1 MENNFFFQFWVSRSL
16 RDFHVVLSVVAI
28 CSQIIGAVS
37 GNQNISS
44 FGEIIALF
52 TILHF
57 FSSWLFLSSAKI
69 SERQHACLLSAQEE
83 NC

>member
-1 MENNFFFQFWVSRSL
+1 MENNFFFQLWVSRSL
-16 RDFHVVLSVVAI
+16 QDFHVVLSVVAI

-37 GNQNISS
+37 GTQNISS

-57 FSSWLFLSSAKI
+57 FFMAIFIVSKTF
-69 SERQHACLLSAQEE
+69 
-83 NC
+83 

>member
-28 CSQIIGAVS
+28 CSQIIGTVS

-57 FSSWLFLSSAKI
+57 FFMAIFIVSKNF
-69 SERQHACLLSAQEE
+69 
-83 NC
+83 

>member
-37 GNQNISS
+37 GNLPLAKS
-44 FGEIIALF
+44 
-52 TILHF
+52 LHCLQSYIF
-57 FSSWLFLSSAKI
+57 FFMAIFIVSKNF
-69 SERQHACLLSAQEE
+69 
-83 NC
+83 